1 MDQVIMNFVQQNLHN
16 AVTDIVFPIITMLGE
31 NGFIWL
37 LLIFILLL
45 NKKHRRCGGML
56 LLALALTF
64 LLGEFVLKPIIARPR
79 PFMDDPSV
87 ALLIP
92 PPNGFSFPSNHASSS
107 FAVATML
114 CFYHKKAG
122 IAALV
127 LAALIAFSRVFLFV
141 HYPTDVM
148 AGAALGIL
156 CAGILHVLL
165 QLWKRKNEKKYN
177 Q

>member
-45 NKKHRRCGGML
+45 NKKQRRCGGML

-64 LLGEFVLKPIIARPR
+64 LLGEFILKPIIARPR

-87 ALLIP
+87 VLLIP

-127 LAALIAFSRVFLFV
+127 LATLIAFSRVFLFV

-156 CAGILHVLL
+156 CSVILHVLL